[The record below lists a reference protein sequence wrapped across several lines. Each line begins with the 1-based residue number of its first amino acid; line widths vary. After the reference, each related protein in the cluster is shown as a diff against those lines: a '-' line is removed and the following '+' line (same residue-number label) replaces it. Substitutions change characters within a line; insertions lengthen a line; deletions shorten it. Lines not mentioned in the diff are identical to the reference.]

1 MELKI
6 IIPDD
11 RLSEF
16 ADMYDRFLKAP
27 DMEIWSV
34 KDIAAYLHK
43 NVSNLYGAQRHLLPP
58 DSIAVIKGKNKK
70 WRKQDVLEHLANVY

>member
-43 NVSNLYGAQRHLLPP
+43 NVCNLYGAQRYLLPP

-70 WRKQDVLEHLANVY
+70 WRKQDVLDHLASVN